1 MDFGFGRSLRSIAKR
16 LACKLGMRVF
26 PLLREIV
33 HTPAL
38 DVILLLKQSTGL
50 SVNELSK
57 EMKMSYMGV
66 KQHCVDLEKKRLLD
80 TWRRPKAT
88 GRPEKIYRLTEKLS
102 PLFPEMGNGWTL
114 ELLESADQ
122 VFGERAAAKLLFAYF
137 QKRGEEWQRVVRGA
151 TLVERLKALVK
162 LRVGEGFVTVLR
174 VVDGGWEMVDYH
186 DPFGAVGLRY
196 PLVFQ
201 LDREGIE
208 RVLGVG
214 IEQKVEEVGALKRVI
229 HSVQTGD

>member
-1 MDFGFGRSLRSIAKR
+1 
-16 LACKLGMRVF
+16 MRVF

-33 HTPAL
+33 HSPAL

-66 KQHCVDLEKKRLLD
+66 KQHCVELEKKRLLD

-88 GRPEKIYRLTEKLS
+88 GRPEKIYRLTEKLA
-102 PLFPEMGNGWTL
+102 PLFPEMGNEWSL
-114 ELLESADQ
+114 ELLESAEQ

-137 QKRGEEWQRVVRGA
+137 QKREESWQRVVTGGGLA
-151 TLVERLKALVK
+151 ERLKELVK
-162 LRVGEGFVTVLR
+162 LRVGEGFLTVQR
-174 VVDGGWEMVDYH
+174 PVEAGWEMVDHH
-186 DPFGAVGLRY
+186 DPFGVVGRRY
-196 PLVFQ
+196 PLVFE

-229 HSVQTGD
+229 HSIQTTASTL